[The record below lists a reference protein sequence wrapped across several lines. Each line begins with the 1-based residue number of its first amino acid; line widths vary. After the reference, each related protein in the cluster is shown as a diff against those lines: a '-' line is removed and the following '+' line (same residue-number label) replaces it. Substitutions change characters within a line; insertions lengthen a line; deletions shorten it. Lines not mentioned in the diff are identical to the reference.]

1 MFPPLFAG
9 PTYPSPRNS
18 MPVRLRFL
26 PFVLLI
32 LGCASASSGTNLSP
46 SALRDAERALH
57 ARSDAFQAAESALDA
72 QRATSFWATDA
83 VVQPA
88 GSPALVGRDAVGAL
102 YRQIFGSGAVKEL
115 RGTPSHVEMA
125 KSGDLAYETGVNR
138 IVWKTPNGDALD
150 MGKYLLVWKKID
162 GEWYASAIS
171 FTSDAAAPVP
181 MK

>member
-1 MFPPLFAG
+1 
-9 PTYPSPRNS
+9 

-26 PFVLLI
+26 PLVLLS
-32 LGCASASSGTNLSP
+32 LGCASASSGTSMSP
-46 SALRDAERALH
+46 SALRDTERALH
-57 ARSDAFQAAESALDA
+57 ARSDAFQAAESAMDA
-72 QRATSFWATDA
+72 PRATAFWATDA

-88 GSPALVGRDAVGAL
+88 GAPALVGRDAVGAL
-102 YRQIFGSGAVKEL
+102 YRQIFSSGAVKEL

-150 MGKYLLVWKKID
+150 MGKYLLVWKRID
-162 GEWYASAIS
+162 GEWYASTLA

-181 MK
+181 IK